1 MSASQ
6 LTSHTT
12 RKALAGLAG
21 LTLAAS
27 ALAGCGSSAPSH
39 SATVVSAASATRE
52 SAANA
57 TPARAT
63 PAPSNAD
70 VGSASAQIKAGKGA
84 SKADAASVAAS
95 GTAGASSGSSGPA
108 ASSHAASSHA
118 ADRVSR
124 GHGVQHA
131 RSTPS
136 SSNDDPSNAG
146 VRPINPCRL
155 VTAPEARSITAGGI
169 TGITEAPLGPTCIY
183 HSTKAKS
190 PSITM
195 TVEVMK
201 LAQVTQKLN
210 GKAQFTIK
218 SHPAYCGKL
227 GTQML
232 FVPLTN
238 GQVLNVV
245 APCSVARQFA
255 AVALGRLA
263 A

>member
-6 LTSHTT
+6 ITSRTT
-12 RKALAGLAG
+12 MKALAGLAG

-27 ALAGCGSSAPSH
+27 ALAGCGGSSSAPQSN
-39 SATVVSAASATRE
+39 VSSASASKTTALAAAPTP
-52 SAANA
+52 SA
-57 TPARAT
+57 
-63 PAPSNAD
+63 SNAD
-70 VGSASAQIKAGKGA
+70 TGGSSAQV
-84 SKADAASVAAS
+84 KADKEAGRSHSSIAA
-95 GTAGASSGSSGPA
+95 TGASSSG
-108 ASSHAASSHA
+108 ASSSTTSHRS
-118 ADRVSR
+118 DHVTR
-124 GHGVQHA
+124 GHHTQHA
-131 RSTPS
+131 QSTPS
-136 SSNDDPSNAG
+136 SSDDDPSNAG

-155 VTAPEARSITAGGI
+155 VTAPEARSIIAGGV

-183 HSTKAKS
+183 HSAKTKS

-201 LAQVTQKLN
+201 LAQVTQKLA

-227 GTQML
+227 GSEML
-232 FVPLTN
+232 FVPLAN

-245 APCSVARQFA
+245 APCSVAREFA
-255 AVALGRLA
+255 SVALGRLA

>member
-1 MSASQ
+1 
-6 LTSHTT
+6 
-12 RKALAGLAG
+12 
-21 LTLAAS
+21 
-27 ALAGCGSSAPSH
+27 
-39 SATVVSAASATRE
+39 
-52 SAANA
+52 
-57 TPARAT
+57 
-63 PAPSNAD
+63 
-70 VGSASAQIKAGKGA
+70 
-84 SKADAASVAAS
+84 
-95 GTAGASSGSSGPA
+95 
-108 ASSHAASSHA
+108 
-118 ADRVSR
+118 
-124 GHGVQHA
+124 VQHA

-146 VRPINPCRL
+146 VRPINPCGL

-169 TGITEAPLGPTCIY
+169 TGVTEAPLGPTCIY
-183 HSTKAKS
+183 HSAKAKS

>member
-6 LTSHTT
+6 ITRRTT
-12 RKALAGLAG
+12 MKALAGVAG

-27 ALAGCGSSAPSH
+27 ALAGCGGSSPAPHTVSVSSASR
-39 SATVVSAASATRE
+39 TTAA
-52 SAANA
+52 AAV
-57 TPARAT
+57 PT

-70 VGSASAQIKAGKGA
+70 VGSSPAQVKADKKGA
-84 SKADAASVAAS
+84 RSHSSVVAATGPS
-95 GTAGASSGSSGPA
+95 SGASSSRTSASA
-108 ASSHAASSHA
+108 ASHAT
-118 ADRVSR
+118 DRVTR
-124 GHGVQHA
+124 GHHVQHA
-131 RSTPS
+131 QSTPS
-136 SSNDDPSNAG
+136 AANDDPTNAG

-155 VTAPEARSITAGGI
+155 VTAPEARSITAGQI

-201 LAQVTQKLN
+201 LAQVTQKLS

-227 GTQML
+227 GTPML
-232 FVPLTN
+232 FVPLAN

-245 APCSVARQFA
+245 APCSVAREFA
-255 AVALGRLA
+255 SVALGRLA

>member
-6 LTSHTT
+6 ITSRTT
-12 RKALAGLAG
+12 MKALAGLAG

-27 ALAGCGSSAPSH
+27 ALAGCGGSSSPTPHNVA
-39 SATVVSAASATRE
+39 VASASKTTT
-52 SAANA
+52 AAA
-57 TPARAT
+57 APTPV
-63 PAPSNAD
+63 PSNAD
-70 VGSASAQIKAGKGA
+70 VGTAPAQVKADKKGTGHGARSESSVDATGSASGA
-84 SKADAASVAAS
+84 
-95 GTAGASSGSSGPA
+95 GSSTATGSST
-108 ASSHAASSHA
+108 ASHTS
-118 ADRVSR
+118 DRVTR
-124 GHGVQHA
+124 GHRVQHA
-131 RSTPS
+131 QSTPS
-136 SSNDDPSNAG
+136 STNDDPSNAG
-146 VRPINPCRL
+146 VQPINPCRL
-155 VTAPEARSITAGGI
+155 VTAPEARSITAGQI

-201 LAQVTQKLN
+201 LAQVTQKLA
-210 GKAQFTIK
+210 GRAQFTIK

-227 GTQML
+227 GTEML
-232 FVPLTN
+232 FVPLAN

-255 AVALGRLA
+255 SVALGRLA

>member
-27 ALAGCGSSAPSH
+27 ALAGCGSSAPSSAPSQ
-39 SATVVSAASATRE
+39 SATVASAAK
-52 SAANA
+52 A

-70 VGSASAQIKAGKGA
+70 VGSASAQIKAGKGT
-84 SKADAASVAAS
+84 SKADGASVAAS
-95 GTAGASSGSSGPA
+95 ATAGASSSSAPAASSHA

-146 VRPINPCRL
+146 VRPINPCGL

-169 TGITEAPLGPTCIY
+169 TGSTEAPLGPTCIY
-183 HSTKAKS
+183 HSAKAKS

>member
-6 LTSHTT
+6 ITSHTT
-12 RKALAGLAG
+12 MKALAGLAG
-21 LTLAAS
+21 LTLAA
-27 ALAGCGSSAPSH
+27 ALAGCGGSSPAPHNVSVSSASK
-39 SATVVSAASATRE
+39 TTAA
-52 SAANA
+52 AAL
-57 TPARAT
+57 TT

-70 VGSASAQIKAGKGA
+70 VGSSPAQVKVGKKGA
-84 SKADAASVAAS
+84 GSDLSVAA
-95 GTAGASSGSSGPA
+95 TATGSSSGSRSST
-108 ASSHAASSHA
+108 ASHT
-118 ADRVSR
+118 ADRVTR
-124 GHGVQHA
+124 GHHVQHA
-131 RSTPS
+131 QSTPS
-136 SSNDDPSNAG
+136 SAKDDPSNAG
-146 VRPINPCRL
+146 VRPINPCKL

-190 PSITM
+190 QSITM

-201 LAQVTQKLN
+201 LAQVTQKLA

-227 GTQML
+227 GAQML

-245 APCSVARQFA
+245 APCSVAREFA
-255 AVALGRLA
+255 SVALGRLA

>member
-39 SATVVSAASATRE
+39 SATVVSAASATRA

-57 TPARAT
+57 TTARAT

-70 VGSASAQIKAGKGA
+70 VGSASAQIKAGKAA
-84 SKADAASVAAS
+84 SKADGASVAAS
-95 GTAGASSGSSGPA
+95 GTAGASSGSGPA

-146 VRPINPCRL
+146 VRPIDPCRL

-227 GTQML
+227 GSEML

-255 AVALGRLA
+255 TVALGRLA